1 MENGITK
8 KQSAV
13 LQGVAI
19 WMMIYHHLYS
29 FAVEYGSLLPF
40 LQAETVQRIAWFCK
54 LCVGIF
60 SFVSGYGMYCV
71 MDRQPRERFWGRLA
85 EEYRSVLARILKLYG
100 KLWLVLLIYMLI
112 IFGIMRLPF
121 DASQLL
127 GNITALDPTY
137 NGTWWYVEQ
146 YAKML
151 LVLPFLDLFLTR
163 FEQPEERKRK
173 RAFFLLLAL
182 LGAAVL
188 LAGRMWWPGLWNGVL
203 AVKSGLRLSFLAI
216 FVVGYLAA
224 RFALY
229 QRVDKALRRRGRW
242 LPVCVAVA
250 LVGIVIA
257 LRVALTTDVS
267 YAKLDFLFVPMLA
280 YGLLTLC
287 SPISSLCTFFAWWGK
302 QSTYIWLAHGFLQ
315 GWLYYFIRPHVR
327 LDIWIY
333 LAVLLASAG
342 VSLLLQVPG
351 ILLGRW
357 RGKNRI
363 TMEAKRRDSGGI
375 N

>member
-1 MENGITK
+1 MEDGITK

-188 LAGRMWWPGLWNGVL
+188 LAGRMWWPGLWNG
-203 AVKSGLRLSFLAI
+203 G
-216 FVVGYLAA
+216 
-224 RFALY
+224 
-229 QRVDKALRRRGRW
+229 
-242 LPVCVAVA
+242 C
-250 LVGIVIA
+250 
-257 LRVALTTDVS
+257 
-267 YAKLDFLFVPMLA
+267 
-280 YGLLTLC
+280 
-287 SPISSLCTFFAWWGK
+287 
-302 QSTYIWLAHGFLQ
+302 
-315 GWLYYFIRPHVR
+315 
-327 LDIWIY
+327 
-333 LAVLLASAG
+333 
-342 VSLLLQVPG
+342 
-351 ILLGRW
+351 W
-357 RGKNRI
+357 R
-363 TMEAKRRDSGGI
+363 
-375 N
+375 